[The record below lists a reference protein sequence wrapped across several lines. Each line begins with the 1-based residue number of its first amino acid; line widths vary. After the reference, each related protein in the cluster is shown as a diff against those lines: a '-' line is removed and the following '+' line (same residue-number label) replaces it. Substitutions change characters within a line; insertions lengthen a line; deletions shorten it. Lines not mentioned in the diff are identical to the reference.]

1 VVAVSDVELSA
12 KLERFRDVLVW
23 CNLWRLQVA
32 PYGQANRGH
41 EAEDGWCVECGGCWP
56 CAAIES
62 QRLLDAL
69 CDEGEFSVDKHPSLT
84 ASARGEAE
92 PTPGSGDGR

>member
-23 CNLWRLQVA
+23 CNLWRLQV
-32 PYGQANRGH
+32 
-41 EAEDGWCVECGGCWP
+41 
-56 CAAIES
+56 
-62 QRLLDAL
+62 
-69 CDEGEFSVDKHPSLT
+69 DEGEFSVDKHPSLT